1 MDAQQQRS
9 VIAMELRRLSSTLPP
24 TYRDRFTSELVQA
37 IADSLLDKTVF
48 SIIDSLRDMQQI
60 TERNLFQSRQD
71 KVGAL
76 EAQRR
81 DLATRSQPLYTS
93 QYPHSYSNA
102 STDSTN
108 PELAR
113 FDESS
118 KEELRKIDMRI
129 IMDLDQQVL
138 QQQMTLER
146 AGLPG
151 FTVTN
156 KAEDIRMQMYI
167 LDFINKIHAKLHSNN
182 SIHFQ

>member
-9 VIAMELRRLSSTLPP
+9 VIAMELRRLSSSLPP
-24 TYRDRFTSELVQA
+24 SYRDRFTSELVQA

-48 SIIDSLRDMQQI
+48 SIIESLHDMQQM
-60 TERNLFQSRQD
+60 TERNLYQSRQD
-71 KVGAL
+71 RTAAL

-81 DLATRSQPLYTS
+81 DLATRNQPLFTS
-93 QYPHSYSNA
+93 QYGNSYSNA
-102 STDSTN
+102 AGDSSN

-113 FDESS
+113 FDECT

-129 IMDLDQQVL
+129 IMDLDQQIV

-146 AGLPG
+146 AGVPG
-151 FTVTN
+151 FAVTN

-167 LDFINKIHAKLHSNN
+167 LDFINKIQARL
-182 SIHFQ
+182 Q